1 MGTGSSRTPS
11 PDPSA
16 AIIDEMP
23 ADPPVQGPRT
33 PNFHWVK
40 QPGGMVRVDG
50 EAPAPRLA
58 RLVGYDPSIYPD
70 SDPHQGDHIGHDYVH
85 DDEDPSRLGA
95 EAAYCRAAA
104 ESYADSHTP
113 DDPGVAGTG
122 SAPFKGQGSV
132 MYSYRESGKMRFGTL
147 NVKGSLQGATGVSC
161 HCLQFPI
168 FSDVY
173 GVHVIVFFPLNR
185 SFPLQWGGS
194 L

>member
-16 AIIDEMP
+16 AITDEMP

-33 PNFHWVK
+33 PNFHWVQ

-147 NVKGSLQGATGVSC
+147 NVKGSIQGAPGVSC
-161 HCLQFPI
+161 HCVQCLVC
-168 FSDVY
+168 SDV
-173 GVHVIVFFPLNR
+173 GDIHAFCAIRLF
-185 SFPLQWGGS
+185 SGGHIHG
-194 L
+194 